1 MNLSLLVIQEKTRV
15 NSILCQLSTNGG
27 RDRYTLVLGVEE
39 TWWRMVIKR
48 NQLSVSNKSIL
59 QTNPRIIL
67 KISFPPRLT
76 EISLLAVL
84 MK

>member
-67 KISFPPRLT
+67 KIFFPPRLT